1 MLIYL
6 LRHGLTE
13 YNAQKRYQGQRD
25 IPLSPEGLAQLR
37 RADIDPKV
45 VYISTLQR
53 TRQTAEVLF
62 PDAELVPVDGLK
74 EMCFG
79 SFEGRNYI
87 EMEHDPDYQAWVAA
101 NCESSCPDGERKDD
115 FSDRVCR
122 TFAALVDKALADG
135 EEMLVIL
142 AHGGTQMAALERY
155 GVPRRSY
162 YRWCGPNAGGYVLDA
177 RDWAS
182 RHELRL
188 VKTVQY
194 TEGEHMLIFWAVLG
208 GFLLDALFG
217 DPAWLPHPVV
227 LMGRCISVLEKHLRT
242 ALPKTPRGELAGG
255 AAVAAVL
262 PLGTLAVTGL
272 ACWAA
277 ARLHPALGLALQ
289 MLWCGQALAAKG
301 LAQESRNVYKEL
313 AKGDLPA
320 ARRAVARI
328 VGRDTQNLTA
338 AGVTRAAVETVA
350 ENASDGVIAPLLY
363 MLLGGAPLA
372 LTYKAIN
379 TMDSMLGYKNEKYL
393 YFGRCAAKLDD
404 AANWLPSR
412 LAALLWVA
420 AAALT
425 GNSARGAWRIWRRDR
440 RRHASPNSAQ
450 TESACAGALGVQLAG
465 PAYYFGEYYDKP
477 TIGDPLREIE
487 PRDILR
493 ANRMMYAESLLALVL
508 GLAVRLMLVL

>member
-87 EMEHDPDYQAWVAA
+87 EMEHDPDYQAWVAD

-182 RHELRL
+182 S
-188 VKTVQY
+188 T
-194 TEGEHMLIFWAVLG
+194 
-208 GFLLDALFG
+208 
-217 DPAWLPHPVV
+217 
-227 LMGRCISVLEKHLRT
+227 
-242 ALPKTPRGELAGG
+242 
-255 AAVAAVL
+255 
-262 PLGTLAVTGL
+262 
-272 ACWAA
+272 
-277 ARLHPALGLALQ
+277 
-289 MLWCGQALAAKG
+289 
-301 LAQESRNVYKEL
+301 
-313 AKGDLPA
+313 
-320 ARRAVARI
+320 
-328 VGRDTQNLTA
+328 
-338 AGVTRAAVETVA
+338 
-350 ENASDGVIAPLLY
+350 
-363 MLLGGAPLA
+363 
-372 LTYKAIN
+372 
-379 TMDSMLGYKNEKYL
+379 
-393 YFGRCAAKLDD
+393 
-404 AANWLPSR
+404 
-412 LAALLWVA
+412 
-420 AAALT
+420 
-425 GNSARGAWRIWRRDR
+425 
-440 RRHASPNSAQ
+440 
-450 TESACAGALGVQLAG
+450 
-465 PAYYFGEYYDKP
+465 
-477 TIGDPLREIE
+477 
-487 PRDILR
+487 
-493 ANRMMYAESLLALVL
+493 
-508 GLAVRLMLVL
+508 

>member
-142 AHGGTQMAALERY
+142 AHGGTQMAALERFA
-155 GVPRRSY
+155 VPHKNY
-162 YRWCGPNAGGYVLDA
+162 YSWCAPAAGGFVLDTA
-177 RDWAS
+177 DWV
-182 RHELRL
+182 HQKNLRV

-194 TEGEHMLIFWAVLG
+194 T
-208 GFLLDALFG
+208 
-217 DPAWLPHPVV
+217 
-227 LMGRCISVLEKHLRT
+227 
-242 ALPKTPRGELAGG
+242 
-255 AAVAAVL
+255 
-262 PLGTLAVTGL
+262 
-272 ACWAA
+272 
-277 ARLHPALGLALQ
+277 
-289 MLWCGQALAAKG
+289 
-301 LAQESRNVYKEL
+301 KEL
-313 AKGDLPA
+313 P
-320 ARRAVARI
+320 
-328 VGRDTQNLTA
+328 
-338 AGVTRAAVETVA
+338 
-350 ENASDGVIAPLLY
+350 
-363 MLLGGAPLA
+363 
-372 LTYKAIN
+372 
-379 TMDSMLGYKNEKYL
+379 
-393 YFGRCAAKLDD
+393 C
-404 AANWLPSR
+404 
-412 LAALLWVA
+412 
-420 AAALT
+420 
-425 GNSARGAWRIWRRDR
+425 
-440 RRHASPNSAQ
+440 
-450 TESACAGALGVQLAG
+450 
-465 PAYYFGEYYDKP
+465 
-477 TIGDPLREIE
+477 
-487 PRDILR
+487 
-493 ANRMMYAESLLALVL
+493 
-508 GLAVRLMLVL
+508 